1 MIAGWWKWNA
11 RMANIG
17 GKNGMKAGTDIM
29 MMVAIIIRRINY
41 NLFIF
46 SFYFFFY
53 NHISILSIDS
63 TNLSHKI
70 WIKLNCY

>member
-1 MIAGWWKWNA
+1 MIAGWWKWNG

-46 SFYFFFY
+46 SFYLF
-53 NHISILSIDS
+53 IL
-63 TNLSHKI
+63 
-70 WIKLNCY
+70 

>member
-1 MIAGWWKWNA
+1 MQRWRGGGNG
-11 RMANIG
+11 RANIG
-17 GKNGMKAGTDIM
+17 GKNGMKVGTDIM
-29 MMVAIIIRRINY
+29 MMVAIIIRKIIIIY
-41 NLFIF
+41 SYFHFI
-46 SFYFFFY
+46 YFFY